1 MWRND
6 NMRRP
11 NRRPNYLEAEDITNW
26 EETAD
31 YIIFKENADT
41 VAINGDTG
49 VELSRNTDSS
59 TVIQATIDAITAG
72 GVIYVKPGT
81 YTIVTTL
88 AILKANQNIK
98 IIGSG
103 SGTYHTTGATIF
115 LQGANTTILSAIG
128 TATDARIY
136 GVEVHGIKFYESA
149 AFSGKAINFKYCI
162 GTKIMDCGFHLID
175 QESVLIESC
184 WVNTIQRCDF
194 KECGNI
200 GNTDATV
207 EITNVGGDDSTS
219 ARIVNCTFQADSYR
233 SMYIN
238 AGGSHITHNYFESDA
253 TGPTTEFIKSVATG
267 TTISNNYLRDMAG
280 THDTDGIMCNGI
292 NCIVNSNTIYGCVS
306 GIVTEAQPCTGTV
319 ISGNSITLSD
329 LYGIKSQSTDQV
341 LIIGNNINE
350 CGDSVAEGG
359 IYLSGKAHIINN
371 TISESEW
378 KGMRVYG
385 ASDSIIR
392 GNIIKEENN
401 AGDQDY
407 GIHCLNSADNNIIED
422 NIIEDC
428 ATNYMDGMG
437 ASTVVRN
444 NTGYVTEAEGATG
457 NVADGGTFAHGLS
470 ATPTGC
476 VVSPSITTEFVS
488 VTGLGAANVTVAIKT
503 DAGAAGTAQ
512 PLYWRAWV

>member
-1 MWRND
+1 
-6 NMRRP
+6 MRRP

-31 YIIFKENADT
+31 FIVFKESADT

-49 VELSRNTDSS
+49 AELSRNTDSS
-59 TVIQATIDAITAG
+59 TVIQAAIDAITSG
-72 GVIYVKPGT
+72 GVIYIKPGT

-98 IIGSG
+98 IVGSG
-103 SGTYHTTGATIF
+103 SGTYLTTGATVF
-115 LQGANTTILSAIG
+115 LQGASTTILSAIG

-149 AFSGKAINFKYCI
+149 AFSGKGINFKYCT

-207 EITNVGGDDSTS
+207 HISNVGGNDSAS

-233 SMYIN
+233 SIYLN
-238 AGGSHITHNYFESDA
+238 AGGSHVTLNYFESDN
-253 TGPTTEFIKSVATG
+253 TGPTTEFIKAVATG
-267 TTISNNYLRDMAG
+267 ITITKNYLRDRA
-280 THDTDGIMCNGI
+280 TTQTTDGIICNGI
-292 NCIVNSNTIYGCVS
+292 NCIVNSNTIYGCEN
-306 GIVTEAQPCTGTV
+306 GIVTEAQPCTGTG
-319 ISGNSITLSD
+319 ISGNSITLSAI
-329 LYGIKSQSTDQV
+329 YGIKSQSTDQV
-341 LIIGNNINE
+341 LILGNNINE
-350 CGDSVAEGG
+350 CGDSTAEGG
-359 IYLSGKAHIINN
+359 IYLSGKAHIIDN
-371 TISESEW
+371 TIIDSEC

-401 AGDQDY
+401 SGDQDY
-407 GIHCLNSADNNIIED
+407 GIHCLNSADNNIIMD

-428 ATNYMDGMG
+428 VTATMSGMG
-437 ASTVVRN
+437 AATVVRN
-444 NTGYVTEAEGATG
+444 NTGYLTEGEGVTG

-476 VVSPSITTEFVS
+476 VVSPSVTTEFVS
-488 VTGLGAANVTVAIKT
+488 VTGLGAANVTVAIK
-503 DAGAAGTAQ
+503 DNDGGAGTAQ